1 MALRKIP
8 HPEEAATGPRGARPE
23 DRLRSCLEG
32 RKVLIQLIVNF
43 LYGLLRRERKERP
56 AALNP

>member
-43 LYGLLRRERKERP
+43 FTASFAGNARSGLP
-56 AALNP
+56 H